1 MATTAEERT
10 APRRSSRRRIVAI
23 GVLVLWVA
31 GLGVLAHRQ
40 LFRPHLEQLAEA
52 ALRVNQTTVFFGVT
66 RDSGLVGYA
75 SSIIDTSTTS
85 ITITDYLVTEISGP
99 RPRST
104 SRAKITLTRTLKL
117 REFESSVLSNS
128 VDIRAD
134 GKVSGDTMLTYSVS
148 SGEKPPTV
156 RTIKLDGVVLLPQLV
171 PLAIALTK
179 QPAVGASYS
188 FPVFDP
194 ARQEVVLVRSKVEA
208 ESVFVLPDSAALDST
223 TNRWVVAKAD
233 SVRAWK
239 VSSTAGGF
247 NGWLDDGG
255 LVVKTVE
262 LGSNVDRL
270 TPELSFDNW
279 VLATT
284 ERRMLSL
291 PPSQR
296 PPGWKPFEP
305 PSPHRGGRPPK
316 S

>member
-1 MATTAEERT
+1 VATSVPGIAE
-10 APRRSSRRRIVAI
+10 PRRSSRRRFIAV
-23 GVLVLWVA
+23 GVLGLWVA

-40 LFRPHLEQLAEA
+40 LFRPNLDRLAEA
-52 ALRVNQTTVFFGVT
+52 ALRVNQATVFFGVS

-75 SSIIDTSTTS
+75 SSIIDTTTSS

-128 VDIRAD
+128 VDIRAS
-134 GKVSGDTMLTYSVS
+134 GKVYGDTAMTYTVA
-148 SGEKPPTV
+148 SGTKPPTV
-156 RTIKLDGVVLLPQLV
+156 RTIKLDGIVLLPQLV

-179 QPAVGASYS
+179 PPAVGENYT

-194 ARQEVVLVRSKVEA
+194 ARQEVVLVRSKIEA
-208 ESVFVLPDSAALDST
+208 ESVFVLPDSAALDPS
-223 TNRWVVAKAD
+223 TNRWVVAKTD
-233 SVRAWK
+233 SVRAWR
-239 VSSTAGGF
+239 VTSTPGGF

-279 VLATT
+279 VLTTT

-305 PSPHRGGRPPK
+305 PSLQRGGRPPK
-316 S
+316 P

>member
-1 MATTAEERT
+1 VATSVPGIA
-10 APRRSSRRRIVAI
+10 APRRASRRRFVAV
-23 GVLVLWVA
+23 GVLVLWVV

-52 ALRVNQTTVFFGVT
+52 ALRVNPATVFFGVS

-75 SSIIDTSTTS
+75 SSIIDTATAS

-128 VDIRAD
+128 VDIRAT
-134 GKVSGDTMLTYSVS
+134 GRVSGDTTLTYSVT
-148 SGEKPPTV
+148 SGDKPPTV

-171 PLAIALTK
+171 PLAIALTRP
-179 QPAVGASYS
+179 PAVGQHYT

-194 ARQEVVLVRSKVEA
+194 ARQEVVLVRSTIEA
-208 ESVFVLPDSAALDST
+208 ESVFVVPDSAVLDPATS
-223 TNRWVVAKAD
+223 RWVVARAD
-233 SVRAWK
+233 SLRAWR
-239 VSSTAGGF
+239 VTSTPGGF
-247 NGWLDDGG
+247 NGWLDEGG

-270 TPELSFDNW
+270 APELSFDNW
-279 VLATT
+279 VLTTT
-284 ERRMLSL
+284 ERRLRSL

-305 PSPHRGGRPPK
+305 FSPQRGGRPPRP
-316 S
+316 

>member
-1 MATTAEERT
+1 MATSVPGVAR
-10 APRRSSRRRIVAI
+10 RRSGRRLTAI
-23 GVLVLWVA
+23 AVLTLWVA

-52 ALRVNQTTVFFGVT
+52 ALRVNQATVFFGVS

-75 SSIIDTSTTS
+75 SSIIDTTTTS

-128 VDIRAD
+128 VDIRTS
-134 GKVSGDTMLTYSVS
+134 GTVFGDTAMTYTVT
-148 SGEKPPTV
+148 SGTKPPTE

-179 QPAVGASYS
+179 PPAVGETYT

-194 ARQEVVLVRSKVEA
+194 ARQEVVLVRSTIQA
-208 ESVFVLPDSAALDST
+208 ESVFVLPDSAKLDST

-233 SVRAWK
+233 SVRAWR
-239 VSSTAGGF
+239 VTSTAGGF
-247 NGWLDDGG
+247 NGWLDEGG

-279 VLATT
+279 VLTTT
-284 ERRMLSL
+284 ERRLRSL

-296 PPGWKPFEP
+296 PPGWKPFDASP
-305 PSPHRGGRPPK
+305 PQRGGRPPNP
-316 S
+316 